1 MTDWDF
7 LTADELWIRL
17 IGAALFAFVFAFA
30 GRVARSRDDHR

>member
-17 IGAALFAFVFAFA
+17 IGAALFAFALAFA
-30 GRVARSRDDHR
+30 GRIARSRHDDR